1 MFGKGIFC
9 LVMLHASWSR
19 SIDYSSI
26 ITEEWTYRN
35 VMTQSVIGAVGWLSM
50 FIGFGTTYHYYK
62 LVQEDKVRVLEIR
75 IAELKGEEPYDEEL
89 IINMETLLHEVRI
102 DNGETNDSEEET
114 P

>member
-1 MFGKGIFC
+1 M
-9 LVMLHASWSR
+9 
-19 SIDYSSI
+19 SIDYASL

-62 LVQEDKVRVLEIR
+62 LVQQDKVKVLEIR
-75 IAELKGEEPYDEEL
+75 ITDLKGEEPYDEEL
-89 IINMETLLHEVRI
+89 IGNMETLLDEFGI
-102 DNGETNDSEEET
+102 ENNETNDSEEET